1 MPMLGTMVM
10 KTFTLNI
17 TWHKLKARLPI
28 SSKRYFVIGKLL
40 SYLLCN
46 RRGCE
51 EEGNDEEEGRREKGL
66 ERERKTS

>member
-51 EEGNDEEEGRREKGL
+51 EESTMMKKGEGSRG
-66 ERERKTS
+66 

>member
-1 MPMLGTMVM
+1 MVM
-10 KTFTLNI
+10 ITFTLSI

-40 SYLLCN
+40 SYLLCK

-51 EEGNDEEEGRREKGL
+51 EEGEGGGKEEGVRENGK
-66 ERERKTS
+66 